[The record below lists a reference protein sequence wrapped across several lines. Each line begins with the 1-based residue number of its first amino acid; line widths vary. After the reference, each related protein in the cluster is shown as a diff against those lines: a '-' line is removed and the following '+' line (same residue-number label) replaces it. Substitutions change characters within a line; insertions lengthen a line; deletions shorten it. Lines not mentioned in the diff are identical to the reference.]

1 MVGEYLEASKVV
13 EYLKLGEKIALPPN
27 IKRLSE
33 TPNLTDH
40 QEIYIAKFRTSAA
53 TIEYTRQKKNRT
65 CPTMKKV
72 YKNWKATCDKLVND
86 PHFKRLKAPR
96 VLPHLFRVQLSG
108 N

>member
-40 QEIYIAKFRTSAA
+40 QEIYIANSA
-53 TIEYTRQKKNRT
+53 
-65 CPTMKKV
+65 
-72 YKNWKATCDKLVND
+72 L
-86 PHFKRLKAPR
+86 RLPPLNIPIRRKIAPAQR
-96 VLPHLFRVQLSG
+96 
-108 N
+108 